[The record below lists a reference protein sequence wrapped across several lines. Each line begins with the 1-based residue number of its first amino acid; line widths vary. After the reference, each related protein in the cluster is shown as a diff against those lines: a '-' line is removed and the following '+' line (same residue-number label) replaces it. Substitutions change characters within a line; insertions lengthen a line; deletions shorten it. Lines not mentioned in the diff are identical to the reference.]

1 MITVNELIK
10 EIKDIPVDR
19 LQDVHQFVQSLNEKS
34 KKTSLNKK
42 KILAYG
48 GSFGDMSRKN
58 YADFVQQTKSTRKK
72 LFTRPTAS

>member
-19 LQDVHQFVQSLNEKS
+19 LEDVHQFVQSLNEKS

-42 KILAYG
+42 RILAYG
-48 GSFGDMSRKN
+48 GAFGDMSRKS
-58 YADFVQQTKSTRKK
+58 YADFVEQTKSTRNK
-72 LFTRPTAS
+72 LFTRPIVS